1 MDKNTHHYRVL
12 KHLQTVG
19 SITSFDAIRKFGATR
34 LSAIIFN
41 LRQDGYI
48 INTIIEHGTNR
59 FGKKIKYARYMYDE
73 VNNDW

>member
-1 MDKNTHHYRVL
+1 MNKDTHYYRIL
-12 KHLQTVG
+12 KHLQNFG

-34 LSAIIFN
+34 LSAVIFD

-48 INTIIEHGTNR
+48 IDTVMESGRNR
-59 FGKKIKYARYMYDE
+59 YGKMIKYARYIYNE